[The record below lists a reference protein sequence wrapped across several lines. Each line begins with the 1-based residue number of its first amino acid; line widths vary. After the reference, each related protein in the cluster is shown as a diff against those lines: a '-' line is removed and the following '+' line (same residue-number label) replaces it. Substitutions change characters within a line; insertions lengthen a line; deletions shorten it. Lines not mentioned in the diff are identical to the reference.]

1 MWIIGS
7 GPGPSAASSAA
18 EQQSGFRLQVQM
30 SSCNDAGIFP
40 QSTSAKQHSGFIL
53 ASWWFVVQLLLMSR
67 IHIRYK
73 YLHPVFEECIW
84 SQLKCPSQ
92 VVPRCRCLSSFD
104 ANKIAINFFPSC
116 LLVGRQMSPGRSEA
130 RRGVHSRWPSSAAA
144 GTNKSPHD
152 QTCRRCLMM
161 FRMENNSWRRCQIA
175 PWNEPIHKRC
185 HTWITN

>member
-1 MWIIGS
+1 MICG
-7 GPGPSAASSAA
+7 A
-18 EQQSGFRLQVQM
+18 
-30 SSCNDAGIFP
+30 
-40 QSTSAKQHSGFIL
+40 TFINV
-53 ASWWFVVQLLLMSR
+53 SYSY
-67 IHIRYK
+67 YK

-84 SQLKCPSQ
+84 SQFKCPSQ

-104 ANKIAINFFPSC
+104 ANKIAINFFPSF

-161 FRMENNSWRRCQIA
+161 EWNGVKHICRNINVPISDRDNLYKHWCLISSLKLCWVLYSQLRTLPNIAYMSGHECRHGWRLEVRSRGQWTLLRC
-175 PWNEPIHKRC
+175 
-185 HTWITN
+185 